1 MTCLFEST
9 WLEKMIEMECTSLSF
24 NFDVW
29 QNVRAQCWD
38 HSDSQDRYRIPV
50 HMERQ
55 SIPNTVL
62 FQSIHILCGFYK
74 MLNVLMA
81 KPWLW
86 SPLSGFSVP
95 NGAFNSCPVNFR
107 SHWMGLLF
115 ISIVERGV
123 GCLSA
128 SFSWSIRGLLQK
140 NTFLSYS
147 AESKE
152 SDGLKGW
159 GQHCEWSIVL
169 VLTGSQSIEGGRHRA
184 RLWQEW
190 APEGRAEWSFGGAR
204 MEIILLNLLRK
215 VLRLL
220 SWSLKG
226 KHKFNLQG
234 LARGKGIPWRRD
246 SMNKSTETGWSWSV

>member
-1 MTCLFEST
+1 MSGLSVGTIAIAKTDTGSLST
-9 WLEKMIEMECTSLSF
+9 WSVSLS
-24 NFDVW
+24 
-29 QNVRAQCWD
+29 QIQC
-38 HSDSQDRYRIPV
+38 SFS
-50 HMERQ
+50 Q
-55 SIPNTVL
+55 SIFSSLTDEREYFFYEL
-62 FQSIHILCGFYK
+62 ICGFYK

-204 MEIILLNLLRK
+204 MEIILLNLLMK